1 MIQVQEVPK
10 CREPIAAPMER
21 PSVEDTLSR
30 LKGTVG
36 ASLKQALE
44 KQIDQMSL
52 EDKQEGIII
61 NNLFIIQRT
70 DTFINTPKK
79 SVL

>member
-10 CREPIAAPMER
+10 CRGPIAAPMER
-21 PSVEDTLSR
+21 PSVEDPMSR
-30 LKGTVG
+30 LKGIVG

-52 EDKQEGIII
+52 EDKEEGTQK
-61 NNLFIIQRT
+61 N
-70 DTFINTPKK
+70 K
-79 SVL
+79 S